1 MSDKFTEREKG
12 FEKKF
17 ARDEELQFKV
27 QARSNKYLADFVFE
41 ILGKKQNEDEK
52 KEYIQEIIKADM
64 EEAGNEDVFRKIK
77 KDFHKAS
84 VSIDDNKIREQMEK
98 ALSRAKEDFK

>member
-17 ARDEELQFKV
+17 VRDEELQFKI
-27 QARSNKYLADFVFE
+27 QARSNKYLEEFVSE
-41 ILGKKQNEDEK
+41 KLDKSEDEK
-52 KEYIQEIIKADM
+52 QKYIQAIIKADM
-64 EEAGNEDVFRKIK
+64 EEAGTEDVFRKIK
-77 KDFHKAS
+77 KDFREAS
-84 VSIDDNKIREQMEK
+84 VSIEDREIREQMEK

>member
-17 ARDEELQFKV
+17 VRDEELQFKI
-27 QARSNKYLADFVFE
+27 QARSNKYLAEFVSE
-41 ILGKKQNEDEK
+41 KLNKSEDEK
-52 KEYIQEIIKADM
+52 QKYIQEIIKADM

-77 KDFHKAS
+77 RDFQEAS
-84 VSIDDNKIREQMEK
+84 VSVDDREIRDQMEK
-98 ALSRAKEDFK
+98 ALLRAKKDFK